1 MEGPGK
7 RDPFYVDATTRPS
20 SVDEARRVFRT
31 HFIETVKILHDL
43 GVNVWILKEV
53 PTHRYWVPNQ
63 LGKVLLFGGDPNEIG
78 RPFSELAARR
88 TFVDSV
94 FEEVPGL
101 GVVALL
107 PGPPLCIA
115 SVFFR

>member
-43 GVNVWILKEV
+43 GVNVCILQEV
-53 PTHRYWVPNQ
+53 PTHRYSVPNH

-78 RPFSELAARR
+78 GPFAELPALRAFARAALC
-88 TFVDSV
+88 
-94 FEEVPGL
+94 EVPRL
-101 GVVALL
+101 G
-107 PGPPLCIA
+107 
-115 SVFFR
+115 